1 MLMRKEEF
9 YFDSS
14 CNTSKIHAVKWVP
27 NGTPLCIVQ
36 IVHGMCEYVERYE
49 EFAEFLTDKN
59 IMVVG
64 EDHLGHGQSMG
75 NNPPGYLCK
84 KNPEKVLVEDVHSL
98 KEIISKE
105 YPDIPYVIFGHSM
118 GSFIARNFIQSYG
131 SEVDGAVLCGTGML
145 PMPLILAMG
154 GIVELLCLIQ
164 GEKKVSQFVNKM
176 AFGSY
181 LRRIVIPKTESD
193 WLAVNEECIQKY
205 LADPLC
211 TFKFTLN
218 GFKGMAGLL
227 KGLYDKSRIAV
238 MPKELP
244 LYFIYGDEDP
254 VGEYG
259 VGVEKSVKTYKAAG
273 MTKVSS
279 TMYPGK
285 RHEILNEDNRLD
297 VMNDVY
303 AWINKEFL
311 VRS

>member
-1 MLMRKEEF
+1 MRKEEF

-64 EDHLGHGQSMG
+64 EDHLGHGKSMG

-154 GIVELLCLIQ
+154 GIVELLCLILAT
-164 GEKKVSQFVNKM
+164 KPS
-176 AFGSY
+176 GSS
-181 LRRIVIPKTESD
+181 IAIPRGSICSSNTTS
-193 WLAVNEECIQKY
+193 
-205 LADPLC
+205 LC
-211 TFKFTLN
+211 FT
-218 GFKGMAGLL
+218 GLP
-227 KGLYDKSRIAV
+227 S
-238 MPKELP
+238 
-244 LYFIYGDEDP
+244 
-254 VGEYG
+254 
-259 VGVEKSVKTYKAAG
+259 
-273 MTKVSS
+273 MTV
-279 TMYPGK
+279 
-285 RHEILNEDNRLD
+285 
-297 VMNDVY
+297 VC
-303 AWINKEFL
+303 
-311 VRS
+311 